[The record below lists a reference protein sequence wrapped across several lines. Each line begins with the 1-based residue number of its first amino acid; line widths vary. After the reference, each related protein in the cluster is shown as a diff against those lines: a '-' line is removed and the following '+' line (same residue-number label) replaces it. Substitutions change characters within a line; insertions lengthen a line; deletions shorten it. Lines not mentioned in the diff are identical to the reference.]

1 MSDTILRQIQLLQSL
16 PRQPYKKSPKDLKN
30 DLIQVGFEVSI
41 RTIQRDL
48 KVLSSI
54 LPLVSDERDKPFGW
68 SWHKDA
74 SGLNPI
80 MDPIEALTFSLAEEY
95 LEPIMPGKS
104 FNRLKIFFDRAN
116 NVLKEMDRSSIKK
129 WRDNVRVV
137 PQWQTLI
144 APEINEL
151 AEAEIYD
158 ALLKGNQLE
167 VEYLKR
173 GEKKPQRRTVN
184 PLGIVLQGVVH
195 RLICTM
201 DDSKDPRHLPIH
213 RFKEAR
219 QNGLKAQRLQYFDID
234 SFIKNQNIGYLI
246 SVKPIKLEAIFQ
258 SMAGFHLTE
267 TPITKDQQLEQL
279 RDGRYK
285 LRATLANTSQ
295 LRWWLLGFGGQVEVV
310 KPKSLRNEFKE
321 MAREINS
328 IYE

>member
-54 LPLVSDERDKPFGW
+54 LPLVSDERDKPYGW

-173 GEKKPQRRTVN
+173 GEKKPQKRIVN

-201 DDSKDPRHLPIH
+201 DESKDPRHLPIH

-219 QNGLKAQRLQYFDID
+219 QNGHKAQRLQYFDID
-234 SFIKNQNIGYLI
+234 SFIKDQNIGYLI

-258 SMAGFHLTE
+258 PMAGFHLTE

-295 LRWWLLGFGGQVEVV
+295 FRWWLLGFGGQVEVV

-321 MAREINS
+321 IAREINS

>member
-16 PRQPYKKSPKDLKN
+16 PRQPYKKSPKDLKD

-54 LPLVSDERDKPFGW
+54 LPLVSDERDKPYGW

-173 GEKKPQRRTVN
+173 GEKKPQKRIVN

-219 QNGLKAQRLQYFDID
+219 QNGHKAQRLQYFDID
-234 SFIKNQNIGYLI
+234 SFIKDQNIGYLI

-258 SMAGFHLTE
+258 PMAGFHLTE

>member
-285 LRATLANTSQ
+285 LKATLANTSQ